1 MLLLINRYKKLV
13 KFIKNINIIFNLIL
27 IYNYYYLSILNFKL
41 NLNEIF

>member
-13 KFIKNINIIFNLIL
+13 KFIKDINIIFNLIL